1 MAIMPPAEGAP
12 MPGPAMG
19 APGMEPAPAA
29 QMMAPLAMLAQQ
41 QQQAVDAQAQQQMMM
56 REAMKQQILRLVSM
70 MPMANPAGAAAR
82 TEPLPPSMGA
92 EGMMEDEASSEDMAE
107 DQTEEMMY

>member
-41 QQQAVDAQAQQQMMM
+41 QQQAIAMQSQQQMMM

-70 MPMANPAGAAAR
+70 MPMANPAGVAAR
-82 TEPLPPSMGA
+82 TEPLPPSMGE
-92 EGMMEDEASSEDMAE
+92 EGMMENEESPSDMAE
-107 DQTEEMMY
+107 DQNEEMY

>member
-1 MAIMPPAEGAP
+1 MAVMPPAEGAP

-19 APGMEPAPAA
+19 APGMEPAPAT
-29 QMMAPLAMLAQQ
+29 QMLGPLAMLSQQ
-41 QQQAVDAQAQQQMMM
+41 QQQQQMML

-82 TEPLPPSMGA
+82 TEPLPQSMGE
-92 EGMMEDEASSEDMAE
+92 EGMMEDEASSEDMTE
-107 DQTEEMMY
+107 DQAEEMNY